1 MIEEYLTKED
11 FERGGG
17 SMTVVAFISTFI
29 LMIVFVEYTQSR
41 YLIPVLFVIPFLSA
55 HVASYLGYRKW
66 RQEMLA
72 TGHVTA
78 ERFDELA
85 RKYKISSRQLYSAK
99 GLLSVGAV
107 TFVLSTFSFYLR
119 SQEIELKLYGKET
132 VGTVEEIRLTL
143 SGKHSN
149 ALIGFDVKGEKY
161 TTTLRI
167 NGSSLGVDA
176 TYRIK
181 GNPLVKLGDTLLVI
195 YSTVDPE
202 NNRVILEGL
211 EKN

>member
-11 FERGGG
+11 FERGGD
-17 SMTVVAFISTFI
+17 SMTVVAFISAFI
-29 LMIVFVEYTQSR
+29 LMIVFVENTQTR
-41 YLIPVLFVIPFLSA
+41 YLIPVLFVVPFLSA
-55 HVASYLGYRKW
+55 HVASYFGYRKW
-66 RQEMLA
+66 RREMLA

-85 RKYKISSRQLYSAK
+85 RKYKLSSRQLYSIK
-99 GLLSVGAV
+99 GLLSVGVV
-107 TFVLSTFSFYLR
+107 TLVLSILSLYLK
-119 SQEIELKLYGKET
+119 SQEMELKLYGKET

-149 ALIGFDVKGEKY
+149 VLIGFDVAGERY
-161 TTTLRI
+161 TTTLQI

-181 GNPLVKLGDTLLVI
+181 GNPPVKLGDTILVI

-202 NNRVILEGL
+202 NNKVILEGL

>member
-17 SMTVVAFISTFI
+17 SRTVIAFILAFI
-29 LMIVFVEYTQSR
+29 LMIVFVEKTQTR
-41 YLIPVLFVIPFLSA
+41 YLIPVLFIVPFLSA
-55 HVASYLGYRKW
+55 HVASYFGYRKW
-66 RQEMLA
+66 RREMLA
-72 TGHVTA
+72 TGHITA
-78 ERFDELA
+78 ERFDGLA
-85 RKYKISSRQLYSAK
+85 RKYKNSSRQLYSVK
-99 GLLSVGAV
+99 GLASVGAV
-107 TFVLSTFSFYLR
+107 TLVLSTLSLYLR
-119 SQEIELKLYGKET
+119 SQEMELKLYGEET
-132 VGTVEEIRLTL
+132 VGIVEEIRLTL

-149 ALIGFDVKGEKY
+149 VLIGYDVEGERY
-161 TTTLRI
+161 TTTLQI

-181 GNPLVKLGDTLLVI
+181 GNPPIQLGDTVLVI